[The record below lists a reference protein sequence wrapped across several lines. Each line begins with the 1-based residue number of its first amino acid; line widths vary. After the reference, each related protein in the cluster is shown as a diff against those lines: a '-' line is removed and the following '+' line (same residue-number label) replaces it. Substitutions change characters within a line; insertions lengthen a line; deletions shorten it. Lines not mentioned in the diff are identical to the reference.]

1 MAEAGT
7 KGTWA
12 RMSFG
17 VGGGIGAL
25 TSHSFIH
32 LTSVSGSTLGIGV
45 PPTDTLV
52 PAPTKVPLWL
62 GVTNARQEG
71 VSLAGG
77 WGGGIGEAAV
87 GRLHELVHSHISA
100 Y

>member
-1 MAEAGT
+1 MGQNEF
-7 KGTWA
+7 
-12 RMSFG
+12 R
-17 VGGGIGAL
+17 GGGGHWSSHFPFIPL
-25 TSHSFIH
+25 IHSFIH

-52 PAPTKVPLWL
+52 PAPPKVPLWL

>member
-1 MAEAGT
+1 
-7 KGTWA
+7 
-12 RMSFG
+12 MSFG

-25 TSHSFIH
+25 TSHSFHSLIHSFIH

-52 PAPTKVPLWL
+52 PAPPKVPLWL